1 MKRSM
6 ASLCWI
12 LLLVVGEAAPVLH
25 KVISM
30 LKSMKETGAKIKGI
44 LCLIVGGQH
53 GIDDATL
60 DYSFRVFLD
69 TILRTN
75 IRGKSSGPSYLSR
88 GVMLVPCR
96 VGASSKVF
104 FARLVKFRHSVSR

>member
-44 LCLIVGGQH
+44 FCLMVGGQH
-53 GIDDATL
+53 GI
-60 DYSFRVFLD
+60 
-69 TILRTN
+69 
-75 IRGKSSGPSYLSR
+75 
-88 GVMLVPCR
+88 VMML
-96 VGASSKVF
+96 GLF
-104 FARLVKFRHSVSR
+104 FQSLF